1 MTAEHC
7 PVCDGTPRVLVAVTH
22 PAMRQLILELLA
34 REHGCWDARSL
45 DADLPTAIRDLE
57 PDLVIIDSAGFPDC
71 CGRPDGYPRERVVVV
86 GPEPDVAYM
95 TAALGQGAGG
105 WLARDDVAERLS
117 VEMRR
122 ALGCI
127 HEPCPPLRATG
138 RTGRI
143 GRSPQPDPVA
153 TPDAP
158 HRVEADDLLSLDPP
172 VRCV

>member
-1 MTAEHC
+1 MTAEQC

-22 PAMRQLILELLA
+22 PTMRQLILELLE

-45 DADLPTAIRDLE
+45 DADLPAAMRHLE

-71 CGRPDGYPRERVVVV
+71 CSGPPDGYPRQRVVVV
-86 GPEPDVAYM
+86 GPEPDDAYM
-95 TAALGQGAGG
+95 TAAFDQGAGG

-127 HEPCPPLRATG
+127 HDPCPTPRGTG
-138 RTGRI
+138 RTWRL
-143 GRSPQPDPVA
+143 GRSPQPGPVA
-153 TPDAP
+153 TPDASDL
-158 HRVEADDLLSLDPP
+158 VEADDHPRRKGS
-172 VRCV
+172 R